1 MADLADLASDRIE
14 QHQADS
20 ERLARGRSGPE
31 SHPDFDGSH
40 CVDCSDDIPKARL
53 TLGRVRCVLCQEV
66 LESKK
71 ARGLT

>member
-1 MADLADLASDRIE
+1 MPDLADLASDRIE
-14 QHQADS
+14 RHQADS
-20 ERLARGRSGPE
+20 ERHARGKSGPE

-40 CVDCSDDIPKARL
+40 CVDCEDEILPARL
-53 TLGRVRCVLCQEV
+53 LLGRVRCVVCQEV

>member
-1 MADLADLASDRIE
+1 MPDLADLASDRIE

-20 ERLARGRSGPE
+20 ERHARGRSGPE

-40 CVDCSDDIPKARL
+40 CVDCGDDILPARL
-53 TLGRVRCVLCQEV
+53 LLGKIRCLDCQEV

-71 ARGLT
+71 ARGLG